1 MDFIKPKRKVE
12 KVFIHCTAYPH
23 QDLFGQA
30 LIDAINRWHVAR
42 RFREIGYHYVIDMN
56 GDLLEGR
63 SLESNPAAQR
73 GHNSRS
79 IALCLDGLHFRQFN
93 KKQFT
98 TLRKLANQIDE
109 VYDNEIT
116 YHGHC
121 EVSRKECP
129 VFDYPA
135 VLGLDRWGRRV
146 TEFRTSIEKP
156 FDINI
161 PIANRMLLIT
171 SKGQDVIRLQA
182 FLNIPKDGMFGTV
195 THNAVVHF
203 QKQHGL
209 VADGI
214 VGPITWKELLEH
226 NI

>member
-1 MDFIKPKRKVE
+1 MDFIKPKRKIE

-42 RFREIGYHYVIDMN
+42 RFREIGYHYVIDRF
-56 GDLLEGR
+56 GELLKGR

-79 IALCLDGLHFRQFN
+79 IALCLDGLFFKQFN
-93 KKQFT
+93 NNQFNILKK
-98 TLRKLANQIDE
+98 LVDQIDE
-109 VYDNEIT
+109 AYDNKIT

-121 EVSRKECP
+121 EVSNKECP

-146 TEFRTSIEKP
+146 RSFRDSVEKP
-156 FDINI
+156 FDSNI
-161 PIANRMLLIT
+161 PIANRTLLIT
-171 SKGQDVIRLQA
+171 SRGQDVIQLQI
-182 FLNIPKDGMFGTV
+182 FLNIPKDGIFGTE
-195 THNAVVHF
+195 THNAVVRF
-203 QKQHGL
+203 QKKYDL
-209 VADGI
+209 IADGI
-214 VGPITWKELLEH
+214 VGPITWKELLKN